1 MISNVHRLLVAAT
14 LAVCVPTVALS
25 QSNPATPAKPA
36 AKSAVKPA
44 AKPAS
49 KSGSFGQGKGPL
61 LTREELRSCMA
72 QQERIRTQNEAA
84 TRERETL
91 EKEKADI
98 VQDGQA
104 LKDQLATL
112 DRTNKDAV
120 TQYNEAVT
128 ARDKRIDAFEA
139 RMPEFNGK
147 VEALQKERQAFAGQC
162 DNRRYDEDDEIA
174 IRKGK

>member
-1 MISNVHRLLVAAT
+1 MISTAHRLLVVAA
-14 LAVCVPTVALS
+14 LAAAIPTVALS
-25 QSNPATPAKPA
+25 QATPAKPA
-36 AKSAVKPA
+36 KP
-44 AKPAS
+44 PS
-49 KSGSFGQGKGPL
+49 KTGAFGQGKGKL

-72 QQERIRTQNEAA
+72 QQARIREQNEAA
-84 TRERETL
+84 TREREAL

-98 VQDGQA
+98 VQGGQA

-112 DRTNKDAV
+112 DRTNQEAV
-120 TQYNEAVT
+120 TQYNEAVA

-147 VEALQKERQAFAGQC
+147 VEALQKEREAFSSQC

>member
-1 MISNVHRLLVAAT
+1 MLSTAHRLLVVAA
-14 LAVCVPTVALS
+14 LSAAVPTVALS
-25 QSNPATPAKPA
+25 QSTPAKPA
-36 AKSAVKPA
+36 KPPAKTGA
-44 AKPAS
+44 
-49 KSGSFGQGKGPL
+49 FGQGKGRV

-72 QQERIRTQNEAA
+72 QQDRIRSQNEAA
-84 TRERETL
+84 ARERETL
-91 EKEKADI
+91 EKEKAEI

-104 LKDQLATL
+104 LKERLAAL
-112 DRTNKDAV
+112 DRANQEAV
-120 TQYNEAVT
+120 TQYNESVA

-147 VEALQKERQAFAGQC
+147 VEALQKEREAFAGQC